1 MSYRKIEAALESH
14 LQSLG
19 LDNLVFAA
27 SRYKPKS
34 GERYLVCNFLPGKV
48 RRVLLGAETPQERR
62 GFFQLNIHE
71 IRHNGAMTRLDQRS
85 AHFQS
90 GLVLGF
96 EGISVFVG
104 TSEAG
109 PDRGTLN
116 HSNIPLSIRWRS
128 YF

>member
-19 LDNLVFAA
+19 LDNLVFSA
-27 SRYKPKS
+27 SRYKPKN

-48 RRVLLGAETPQERR
+48 RRVLLGAETPHERR

-71 IRHNGAMTRLDQRS
+71 ISHNGAMTRLDQLI

-90 GLVLGF
+90 GLVLSF

-109 PDRGTLN
+109 ADRGSLN
-116 HSNIPLSIRWRS
+116 HSNIPLRIRWRS